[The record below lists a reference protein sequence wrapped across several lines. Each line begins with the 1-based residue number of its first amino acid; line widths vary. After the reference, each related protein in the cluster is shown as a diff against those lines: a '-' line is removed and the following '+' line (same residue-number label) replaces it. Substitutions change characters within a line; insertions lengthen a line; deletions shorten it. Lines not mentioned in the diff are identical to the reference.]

1 MQDKINYISPETF
14 QRVQDYIPQLGI
26 RKWDDHDIVMLLR
39 ILYFCALR
47 PSEGIYL
54 KKENFNLYDR
64 EIFLGK
70 TKTKKADYAHIP
82 HIFIDELDNWLSTK
96 DNGRLFEGLTYG
108 TAWVWL
114 KRMGKDLDIQAWQ
127 VHEKDSNEKTK
138 LHIFRKS
145 VGKDMLSGMY
155 GEKASAIPV
164 ISKQLRHAK
173 PSMTVDHYLKASLE
187 TVKEAW

>member
-14 QRVQDYIPQLGI
+14 EIIQNYIPQLGI
-26 RKWDDHDIVMLLR
+26 RKWKDEDVVMLLR
-39 ILYFCALR
+39 ILYYCALR
-47 PSEGIYL
+47 PMEGIRL
-54 KKENFNLYDR
+54 RREDFNLSDR

-82 HIFIDELDNWLSTK
+82 SIFVAELHDWLETK
-96 DNGRLFEGLTYG
+96 ESGRLFVGLSYN
-108 TAWVWL
+108 TAWRWL
-114 KRMGKDLDIQAWQ
+114 DRMGRDLDIQAWQ
-127 VHEKDSNEKTK
+127 IHETESGEKTK

-155 GEKASAIPV
+155 GEKASSIPV

-173 PSMTVDHYLKASLE
+173 PSMTVDHYLKATLQ